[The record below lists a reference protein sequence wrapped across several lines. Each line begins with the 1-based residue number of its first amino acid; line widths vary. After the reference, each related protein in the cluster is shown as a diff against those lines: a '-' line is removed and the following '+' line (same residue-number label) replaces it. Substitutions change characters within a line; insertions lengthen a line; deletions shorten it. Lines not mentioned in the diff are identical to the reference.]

1 MNESKR
7 SWKWLRV
14 TLFVIWALPL
24 AMGCHQGE
32 SGAMQGFPPPP
43 SVTVAPVEQREL
55 IEWEEL
61 TGRTAPIEFVE
72 VRPRVSG
79 HIERVAF
86 ESGQKVSKGDVL
98 FVIDARWH
106 RADLEKR
113 EAELASAKVRFENA
127 EREMKRNAQL
137 LAGKALSRE
146 EADAREARYHE
157 AQAALQAAEA
167 ARNFTRLDL
176 EHTEVRAPISGRVSR
191 ALVTAGNYVSG
202 QAGAATLLT
211 TLVSEDPVHVYV
223 DLDENAFLRYQ
234 SQSAAGKLPVNAAG
248 KVPVELQLAD
258 ETGYRHEGF
267 VESLDNRLDVQS
279 GSIVLRAQFPNPDGR
294 IVPGLFARLRLPAGP
309 KSPLMLIDEVAVGT
323 DQAQKFVLSVTS
335 SNTAAYR
342 PVTLGP
348 SLDGKRIVRSGLQP
362 GEKII
367 VNGLAR
373 VRPGMPVSTQ
383 DAGASKPAPGATP
396 AH

>member
-1 MNESKR
+1 
-7 SWKWLRV
+7 
-14 TLFVIWALPL
+14 
-24 AMGCHQGE
+24 
-32 SGAMQGFPPPP
+32 MQGVPPPP

-61 TGRTAPIEFVE
+61 TGRTAPVEFVE

-86 ESGQKVSKGDVL
+86 ESGQMVAKGEVL

-106 RADLEKR
+106 RADLDRR

-127 EREMKRNAQL
+127 EKEMKRNVQL

-176 EHTEVRAPISGRVSR
+176 EHTEVRAPIAGRVSR

-211 TLVSEDPVHVYV
+211 TLVSVDPVHVYV

-234 SQSAAGKLPVNAAG
+234 SQSKAGKLPLDAVG
-248 KVPVELQLAD
+248 KVPVGLQLAD
-258 ETGYRHEGF
+258 ETGYAHQGF
-267 VESLDNRLDVQS
+267 VESLDNRLDTQS
-279 GSIVLRAQFPNPDGR
+279 GSIVLRAQFPNADGR
-294 IVPGLFARLRLPAGP
+294 IVPGLFARVRLPAGP
-309 KSPLMLIDEVAVGT
+309 KSPLLLIDEVAVGT
-323 DQAQKFVLSVTS
+323 DQAQKFVLSLTS

-342 PVTLGP
+342 PIVLGP
-348 SLDGKRIVRSGLQP
+348 SLDGKRIVRSGLQA

-373 VRPGMPVSTQ
+373 VRPGMPVSPQ
-383 DAGASKPAPGATP
+383 DAGSSKPSPGAP
-396 AH
+396 AAH